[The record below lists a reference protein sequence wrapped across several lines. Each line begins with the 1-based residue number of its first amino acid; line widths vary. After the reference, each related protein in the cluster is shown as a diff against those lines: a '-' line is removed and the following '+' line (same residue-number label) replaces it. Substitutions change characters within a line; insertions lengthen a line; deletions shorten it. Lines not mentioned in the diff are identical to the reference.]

1 MSKYRRNLILTKAAR
16 FLRLGSL
23 LVFLFS
29 LLIADTV
36 SAQMFGASTGFSNQ
50 SSATQK
56 PSAVI
61 QPENRPVASSRPA
74 AASTAAGRATSK
86 AAVQAS
92 AAGRQSAKAQTSSAQ
107 QPSANQPKEDQ
118 VKTPSVVQFR
128 FVNGE
133 VIADTKPKIMLYMRD
148 FKVARNLNGRPS
160 CTMRFY
166 ILSSAPE
173 KITNISYRL
182 KWPNIETALSFNDVA
197 PNTPTFF
204 DYALLGNGCYSMDKA
219 PNIIVNRCRIK
230 GMSQRQCADAI
241 QWME

>member
-1 MSKYRRNLILTKAAR
+1 MSRYRQNLILTKAAR

-23 LVFLFS
+23 PAFLFC
-29 LLIADTV
+29 LMTAGTV
-36 SAQMFGASTGFSNQ
+36 SAQMFGASSGFGSQ
-50 SSATQK
+50 SSAAQK
-56 PSAVI
+56 PVAR
-61 QPENRPVASSRPA
+61 PESRPAASSRPTVT
-74 AASTAAGRATSK
+74 STTSGRATAK
-86 AAVQAS
+86 AAVQAPATVNQAAESQAS
-92 AAGRQSAKAQTSSAQ
+92 AAQ
-107 QPSANQPKEDQ
+107 QPAANQPKEEQ

-182 KWPNIETALSFNDVA
+182 KWPNIETALSFDDVA